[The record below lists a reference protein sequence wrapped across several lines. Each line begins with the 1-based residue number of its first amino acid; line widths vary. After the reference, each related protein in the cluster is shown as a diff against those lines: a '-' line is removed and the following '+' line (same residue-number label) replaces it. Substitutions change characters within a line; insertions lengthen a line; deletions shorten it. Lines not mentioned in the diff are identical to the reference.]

1 MAWSIEASGMRRTPC
16 TAWVGPSRSAVTSTI
31 STRGVSAI
39 QFSLD
44 DGATWTSYDT
54 DGAVIDKGVNWH
66 FDYTPTRP
74 GRYVLKARAV
84 DKRGVASVLVSR
96 FAFEVLP

>member
-1 MAWSIEASGMRRTPC
+1 MVDRGERDASHAVHR
-16 TAWVGPSRSAVTSTI
+16 VGRPI
-31 STRGVSAI
+31 SFSGYVDDFDQGVSAI

-84 DKRGVASVLVSR
+84 DGAGNASALVASY
-96 FAFEVLP
+96 AFEVQP

>member
-1 MAWSIEASGMRRTPC
+1 MVDRGERDASCAVHR
-16 TAWVGPSRSAVTSTI
+16 VGRPI
-31 STRGVSAI
+31 SFSGYVDDFDRGVSAI

-44 DGATWTSYDT
+44 D
-54 DGAVIDKGVNWH
+54 AVIDKGVNWH

>member
-1 MAWSIEASGMRRTPC
+1 MVDRGERDASCAVHR
-16 TAWVGPSRSAVTSTI
+16 VGRPI
-31 STRGVSAI
+31 SFSGYVDDFYQGVSAI